1 MDKQNKADK
10 TSTTDVAAGKPS
22 WDHINS
28 DLKSALDTWEEL
40 TDKMA
45 NKLSPEEE
53 QLREIKS
60 ILGSLKDKLKAF
72 EEDDQPAAGPMAPT
86 GVGAAATAATPA
98 TTPEKPV
105 TPDKSDE
112 TLP

>member
-10 TSTTDVAAGKPS
+10 SATDASAGKPS

-72 EEDDQPAAGPMAPT
+72 DEDEPAAPPAPK
-86 GVGAAATAATPA
+86 APE
-98 TTPEKPV
+98 EKPSS
-105 TPDKSDE
+105 T
-112 TLP
+112 

>member
-10 TSTTDVAAGKPS
+10 SAVSESAAGKPS
-22 WDHINS
+22 WDHINT
-28 DLKSALDTWEEL
+28 DLKSALDTWTEL

-72 EEDDQPAAGPMAPT
+72 EESEPT
-86 GVGAAATAATPA
+86 EPPP
-98 TTPEKPV
+98 PEDKP
-105 TPDKSDE
+105 
-112 TLP
+112 

>member
-10 TSTTDVAAGKPS
+10 SAADASAGKPS

-28 DLKSALDTWEEL
+28 DLKSALDTWSEL

-72 EEDDQPAAGPMAPT
+72 DEDEPVVPPPAPKAPE
-86 GVGAAATAATPA
+86 
-98 TTPEKPV
+98 EKP
-105 TPDKSDE
+105 
-112 TLP
+112 

>member
-1 MDKQNKADK
+1 MDERNK
-10 TSTTDVAAGKPS
+10 TENKPS

-28 DLKSALDTWEEL
+28 DLKSALNTWEEL

-72 EEDDQPAAGPMAPT
+72 EDDEPTTAPQDSAPTPAAPS
-86 GVGAAATAATPA
+86 
-98 TTPEKPV
+98 EKSTEENP
-105 TPDKSDE
+105 
-112 TLP
+112 

>member
-10 TSTTDVAAGKPS
+10 TASTGATSDAAAGKPS

-72 EEDDQPAAGPMAPT
+72 EEDDAPAASPAPK
-86 GVGAAATAATPA
+86 A
-98 TTPEKPV
+98 PEEKA
-105 TPDKSDE
+105 
-112 TLP
+112 

>member
-10 TSTTDVAAGKPS
+10 SAPTGATADATAAGKPS

-28 DLKSALDTWEEL
+28 DLKTALDTWTEL
-40 TDKMA
+40 TDTMA

-72 EEDDQPAAGPMAPT
+72 ENDE
-86 GVGAAATAATPA
+86 PA
-98 TTPEKPV
+98 TTAAQESASAPAAPSEKP
-105 TPDKSDE
+105 TEENP
-112 TLP
+112 

>member
-1 MDKQNKADK
+1 MDKQNKVDKASPADA
-10 TSTTDVAAGKPS
+10 SAGKPS

-28 DLKSALDTWEEL
+28 DLKSALDTWTEL
-40 TDKMA
+40 NGKMA

-72 EEDDQPAAGPMAPT
+72 EDDESAQP
-86 GVGAAATAATPA
+86 
-98 TTPEKPV
+98 TPEKPAEEK
-105 TPDKSDE
+105 P
-112 TLP
+112 

>member
-10 TSTTDVAAGKPS
+10 PSSAEASAGKPS

-28 DLKSALDTWEEL
+28 DLKSALDTWEDL

-53 QLREIKS
+53 QLQEIKS

-72 EEDDQPAAGPMAPT
+72 EEDEPAPPT
-86 GVGAAATAATPA
+86 PKS
-98 TTPEKPV
+98 PEEKP
-105 TPDKSDE
+105 
-112 TLP
+112 